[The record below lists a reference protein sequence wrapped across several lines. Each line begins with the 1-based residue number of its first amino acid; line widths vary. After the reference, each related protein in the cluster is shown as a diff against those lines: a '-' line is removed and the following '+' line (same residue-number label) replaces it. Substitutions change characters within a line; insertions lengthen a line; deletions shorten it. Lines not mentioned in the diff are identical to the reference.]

1 MNHFSRS
8 QTVAIILVSILLLCF
23 LVWRQLYTS
32 RDSKESPQLSPMGV
46 VIQVSGQVRQP
57 GIYSLSGPVSVMEV
71 LTRAGGLTSGL
82 KSEPEWATQQVTHGR
97 LVHITSGQTN
107 IAHLRLGW
115 MEVPSLLVLGVGLDV
130 NEATTSELAQ
140 VPGISLGL
148 AERIVAYRSLIG
160 GFSRLEELIGV
171 KGIGPVGL
179 ERLRRDLRVDHSIE
193 PRAEGSVTRN

>member
-23 LVWRQLYTS
+23 LVWRQLYTF
-32 RDSKESPQLSPMGV
+32 RDSEESPQLSPMGV

-57 GIYSLSGPVSVMEV
+57 GIYSLSRPVSVIEV

-82 KSEPEWATQQVTHGR
+82 KPEPQWATQQVTHGR
-97 LVHITSGQTN
+97 LVHITSGQPN
-107 IAHLRLGW
+107 VAHLRLGW
-115 MEVPSLLVLGVGLDV
+115 MEVPSLLVLGLGLDV

-140 VPGISLGL
+140 VPGVSLGL
-148 AERIVAYRSLIG
+148 AERIVAYRSRVG
-160 GFSRLEELIGV
+160 GFSRLEELVGV

-193 PRAEGSVTRN
+193 LRAEGSVTRN